1 MFSPMVTTKI
11 PGSKIE
17 RMVAEP
23 SSLKRERDML
33 TDHPEKLREGKRIF
47 RGISGG

>member
-1 MFSPMVTTKI
+1 MVTTKI
-11 PGSKIE
+11 PSSKIE

-33 TDHPEKLREGKRIF
+33 TDHTEKLREGKRIF